1 MGESSCKWR
10 TRAPCGHSTVSIS
23 GIWGASARV
32 ENSSQQQDLVS
43 RDSEGRLPQFRA
55 SHGAHDVRRTAHL
68 ALPRRRAP
76 QLCRLRGNLDVQ
88 DRLGSRNHV
97 EDSRRGKLFRAF
109 CSMSRKYRIIRV
121 SLFAHQSYQLAQWIM
136 PVHTVGRTSLPKVE
150 VGKHSV
156 LLTRACVRGGVW
168 GRTRTDGTCRL
179 ART

>member
-23 GIWGASARV
+23 EIRSASARV
-32 ENSSQQQDLVS
+32 ENASQQHDLVS
-43 RDSEGRLPQFRA
+43 RDSEGRLPQFCA
-55 SHGAHDVRRTAHL
+55 SHGTHDVRRAAHL

-76 QLCRLRGNLDVQ
+76 QLFRLRGNLDVQ
-88 DRLGSRNHV
+88 DRLGSLKDV
-97 EDSRRGKLFRAF
+97 EDPRRGKLSRAV
-109 CSMSRKYRIIRV
+109 CSMLRKYRIIRV
-121 SLFAHQSYQLAQWIM
+121 SLLAHQSYQLAQWIM

-156 LLTRACVRGGVW
+156 WLPRACVRGGVW